1 MSQAATDLRPHACR
15 DSAGVKR
22 LRKEVICRVLP
33 LAADSAGDVRS
44 ACATALASFAPL
56 LTSDAPGQ
64 FQSDLLGAEKPTKAG
79 DAFDSHA
86 DSCQRTTEIVYILR
100 SAD

>member
-1 MSQAATDLRPHACR
+1 MKC
-15 DSAGVKR
+15 

-56 LTSDAPGQ
+56 LTSDAPGPARP
-64 FQSDLLGAEKPTKAG
+64 DILGAEDPSEVGEQKPYSHV
-79 DAFDSHA
+79 DS
-86 DSCQRTTEIVYILR
+86 SEMIVYIL
-100 SAD
+100 